1 MTLDEYYNY
10 LLDTNIAEE
19 QTLDVAVALDGYCED
34 TLDSVLYILTG
45 YRDIEQY
52 LEYEDIQMY
61 EEYYN
66 KEEQEEE

>member
-1 MTLDEYYNY
+1 MTLEEYYNY

-19 QTLDVAVALDGYCED
+19 QTLDVAIAIDGYCED
-34 TLDSVLYILTG
+34 TLDNVLYVLTG

-52 LEYEDIQMY
+52 LEFEDTETYET
-61 EEYYN
+61 YY

>member
-19 QTLDVAVALDGYCED
+19 QTLDVAIALDGYCED
-34 TLDSVLYILTG
+34 TLDNVLYVLTG
-45 YRDIEQY
+45 YREIEQY
-52 LEYEDIQMY
+52 LEFEDPETYET
-61 EEYYN
+61 YY

>member
-19 QTLDVAVALDGYCED
+19 QTLDVAIGLDGYCED
-34 TLDSVLYILTG
+34 TLDNVLYILTG
-45 YRDIEQY
+45 YREIEQY
-52 LEYEDIQMY
+52 LEFEDHETYET
-61 EEYYN
+61 YY

>member
-1 MTLDEYYNY
+1 MTLEEYYNY

-19 QTLDVAVALDGYCED
+19 QTLDVATALDGYCED
-34 TLDSVLYILTG
+34 TLDNVLYVLTG

-52 LEYEDIQMY
+52 LEFEDTETYKI
-61 EEYYN
+61 YY

>member
-19 QTLDVAVALDGYCED
+19 QTLEVATSLNGYSIN
-34 TLDSVLYILTG
+34 TLDDVLYCLTG